1 MFCEKAVDCEIAGN
15 PADDCPAEAMI
26 KAQEELKQ
34 ALKEI
39 LLASGFFKFAIWIL
53 EKLSALLGDKK

>member
-1 MFCEKAVDCEIAGN
+1 MFCDKTVDCALGGK
-15 PADDCPAEAMI
+15 PSDDCPVEAMI

-34 ALKEI
+34 GLKEI